1 MMDPKCADFERLRS
15 EVDAKLQ
22 HLIELTTLLQQVFRA
37 GDYKVFSR
45 YDREF
50 ENSVGQKER
59 AIGALRQHSIEH
71 RCQPA
76 KTEFMKEFRE

>member
-1 MMDPKCADFERLRS
+1 MTESKCAEFERLRS
-15 EVDAKLQ
+15 DVDAKLQ
-22 HLIELTTLLQQVFRA
+22 HLIELTTLLLQVFRA

-45 YDREF
+45 YDKDL

-71 RCQPA
+71 RCQPG
-76 KTEFMKEFRE
+76 KTEFMKEFNE